1 MLSQIF
7 SLNSIIKSEKIE
19 AGGIEKDGVAE
30 INLLPTEEAMHH

>member
-19 AGGIEKDGVAE
+19 AGNIEKDGVAE